1 MTVSVD
7 AVVYYRISNPTVSV
21 ANVENAANSTKL
33 LTQTTLR
40 NVLGTQNLT
49 EMLFNRGNISKQMQ
63 VRVLGVYLPFFP
75 LAHPNSS

>member
-7 AVVYYRISNPTVSV
+7 AVVYYCISKPTVSV
-21 ANVENAANSTKL
+21 AKIENAANSTQL

-40 NVLGTQNLT
+40 DVLGTQNLAN
-49 EMLFNRGNISKQMQ
+49 MLSNRENISKQMQ
-63 VRVLGVYLPFFP
+63 VRMLGVYLPFFP